1 MATTKNSAGTKPKAL
16 ICGMLEIGG
25 KVLFLAKNSKDGKEV
40 LEMPFV
46 MGSDTTDPHSQL
58 AEAFKKQTG
67 IKAHPVH
74 QVMEG
79 KHNVGTPKN
88 PEHIP
93 VLVFEMMPD
102 EPRVKPDPG
111 KGYTGFFWLKMIDA
125 EGKALSENAGWL
137 LEEPVMI
144 DD

>member
-1 MATTKNSAGTKPKAL
+1 MATTKNSSKPKAL

-25 KVLFLAKNSKDGKEV
+25 KVLFLVKKDRAGKEV
-40 LEMPFV
+40 IEMPFV
-46 MGSDTTDPHSQL
+46 LGSSSADPHSQL
-58 AEAFKKQTG
+58 SEAFKKQTG
-67 IKAHPVH
+67 IGAHPVH

-79 KHNVGTPKN
+79 KHNVGTAKK
-88 PEHIP
+88 PEFIP

-102 EPRVKPDPG
+102 DPRVKPDPG
-111 KGYTGFFWLKMIDA
+111 TGYCGFLWVKMLDA
-125 EGKALSENAGWL
+125 EGKTLSENAGWL